1 MRGQNSL
8 QSEEQI
14 RFWCPNQGGR
24 GGFLL
29 EKAPAGNVAE
39 QGREAMSK
47 GDGGPWGQGSPTH
60 SESPNNCSSS
70 LDSVLSRTWTHW
82 IQLTLWFNPTASE
95 LVGIKKKKKKK
106 ALIWGSRKIFFHG
119 YWKFLDFSWTWF
131 KSIWICTQNSTSHLM
146 ALEPLRSILLFY
158 DSNNPKACLLSIT
171 WCQLLRWAQV
181 HLIHALATGC
191 HELLESQSCYH

>member
-14 RFWCPNQGGR
+14 RFWCPNQDGR

-29 EKAPAGNVAE
+29 AKAPAGNVAE

-82 IQLTLWFNPTASE
+82 IQRTLWFNPTASE
-95 LVGIKKKKKKK
+95 LVGIKKKNNQSDLRLQKNLVSWLLKVLGFFLN
-106 ALIWGSRKIFFHG
+106 LI
-119 YWKFLDFSWTWF
+119 
-131 KSIWICTQNSTSHLM
+131 
-146 ALEPLRSILLFY
+146 
-158 DSNNPKACLLSIT
+158 
-171 WCQLLRWAQV
+171 QV
-181 HLIHALATGC
+181 HLDLHPEFYFSPHGPWTPQIHSAL
-191 HELLESQSCYH
+191 LWQ

>member
-95 LVGIKKKKKKK
+95 RVGIKKKKKKLWSEAPEK
-106 ALIWGSRKIFFHG
+106 SFFMATESSWIFLE
-119 YWKFLDFSWTWF
+119 LDSSPFGF
-131 KSIWICTQNSTSHLM
+131 
-146 ALEPLRSILLFY
+146 APRILLLT
-158 DSNNPKACLLSIT
+158 SWPLNPSDPFCSSMTVIIQK
-171 WCQLLRWAQV
+171 
-181 HLIHALATGC
+181 LAF
-191 HELLESQSCYH
+191 SPSPDASCSGERRCI